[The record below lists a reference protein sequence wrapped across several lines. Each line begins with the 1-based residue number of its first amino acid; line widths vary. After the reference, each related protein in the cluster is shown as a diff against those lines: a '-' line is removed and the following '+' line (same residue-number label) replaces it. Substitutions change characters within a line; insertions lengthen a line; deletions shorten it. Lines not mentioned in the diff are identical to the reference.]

1 MKKIILIATAML
13 VVSGAFAQNQTA
25 EELKAER
32 EALKAELTSKDAAK
46 KGKAI
51 AKKIDAIAP
60 VGGNMGDLVTN
71 MTASLPEAL
80 KASVIAPLNTLLDGK
95 DSRIVNKPAATS
107 LASVDGIVDAISPLL
122 AISIATNDI
131 MAEYKTEIIDSGN
144 GEIDITKYKANTGDY
159 AAILPLLVQA
169 GADAAKSAEKLKDV
183 KNDVSKLNPMQAG
196 PTIKAANW
204 ASDAIDVTSYKL
216 SETTKLL
223 QNLVNTLK
231 ASENL

>member
-1 MKKIILIATAML
+1 MKKIILIATAMM
-13 VVSGAFAQNQTA
+13 VVSGAFAQNHTA

-51 AKKIDAIAP
+51 AKKIEAIAP

-80 KASVIAPLNTLLDGK
+80 KTSVIAPLNTLLDGK

-144 GEIDITKYKANTGDY
+144 GEIDITKYKANAGDY
-159 AAILPLLVQA
+159 VAILPLLVQA

>member
-71 MTASLPEAL
+71 MTAPLPEAL